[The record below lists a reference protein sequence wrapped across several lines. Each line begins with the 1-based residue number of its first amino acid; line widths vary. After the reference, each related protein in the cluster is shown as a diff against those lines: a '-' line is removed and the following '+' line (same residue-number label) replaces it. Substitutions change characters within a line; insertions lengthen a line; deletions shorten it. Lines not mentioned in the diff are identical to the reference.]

1 MNAERLEGRPMAES
15 VWSGRLLG
23 MSWAHLL
30 NDGSANYLPGILP
43 ALLVGLNE
51 PVAMAGTF
59 MAALILLQSLQPFSG
74 LLADRLGGKGLILVG
89 LALSACGGAL
99 LGFAHDLWTVVALL
113 ALVGVGNTLFHPQ
126 ALAAVRALGGTGTGA
141 RMSVFLVGG
150 EFGRGVWP
158 SFASLLV
165 VGHGLTALWVTAVPA
180 LLTLPLLARWA
191 PSMPKRE
198 RTSPRIQWHGKIRPA
213 SALVGFASMRS
224 LSTYG
229 VVTFVPILWH
239 QHGGG
244 LVAGASIITTLLV
257 VGILGNIAGG
267 QIADRF
273 GLRVPMIVTSIAAA
287 GLIIALPSASGVWL
301 WAAAGALGIALFS
314 TLPMTV
320 LIGQN
325 IFVENRAL
333 GSGIALGLSNAVGSS
348 ALFGLSLLAA
358 HWDIATLLHVL
369 SAASLVAALMAIAL
383 PHERLAH

>member
-1 MNAERLEGRPMAES
+1 MVGS
-15 VWSGRLLG
+15 VWSVRLLG

-43 ALLVGLNE
+43 ALLIGLNE
-51 PVAMAGTF
+51 PVTMAGTF

-74 LLADRLGGKGLILVG
+74 LLADRIGGKGLILLG
-89 LALSACGGAL
+89 LALSAGGGAL
-99 LGFAHDLWTVVALL
+99 LGFAHDLWIVVALL

-126 ALAAVRALGGTGTGA
+126 ALAAVRALGGPGKGA

-150 EFGRGVWP
+150 ELGRGLWP

-165 VGHGLTALWVTAVPA
+165 VIHGLAALWVTAVPA
-180 LLTLPLLARWA
+180 LLTLPLLARWG

-198 RTSPRIQWHGKIRPA
+198 RTSPRIEWRGKIGPA
-213 SALVGFASMRS
+213 GALVGFASMRS

-229 VVTFVPILWH
+229 IVTFVPILW
-239 QHGGG
+239 QQRGGG
-244 LVAGASIITTLLV
+244 LVLGASIITTLLV

-273 GLRVPMIVTSIAAA
+273 GLRVPMIVASIAAA
-287 GLIIALPSASGVWL
+287 GLIIALPSANGVWL
-301 WAAAGALGIALFS
+301 WAVAGVLGIALFS

-325 IFVENRAL
+325 IFVENQAL
-333 GSGIALGLSNAVGSS
+333 GSGIALGLSNAIGAS

-358 HWDIATLLHVL
+358 RWDVATLLHVL
-369 SAASLVAALMAIAL
+369 SIIPLISALTAIAL